1 MSTLGNIQRT
11 VGAVASLASMFPS
24 ALAGTGTSWRDQLRP
39 ASFGGVPFGVLGG
52 QIRVGRRNA
61 VHEYPF
67 KDQVWVEDLGRA
79 ARRITLTG
87 FLVENGIY
95 GGIYG
100 GGNVIAQRERL
111 IAVCESAGK
120 STLVHPTLGMLN
132 VSLLDSMMEER
143 WDRGRVFEISF
154 AFIEAGER
162 VFPELTVDTGA
173 EVSIAASL
181 ADAAGIS
188 DFASSVTSSLAQGA
202 AVVNMAVST
211 ASTWASKAVG
221 LANNATNLMSM
232 VGLMPGSYGRY
243 FGGRSNPIGS
253 ATRIATTAVSV
264 SQLIAQGTVSRVAV
278 SAASSALTKA
288 AAVIAS

>member
-1 MSTLGNIQRT
+1 MSTLGNIQRA
-11 VGAVASLASMFPS
+11 VGAVKSLSSLFPS
-24 ALAGTGTSWRDQLRP
+24 ALGGAGASWRDQLRP

-87 FLVENGIY
+87 FLVEN
-95 GGIYG
+95 GIYG

-211 ASTWASKAVG
+211 ASAWASKAVG

-232 VGLMPGSYGRY
+232 VGLMPGSFGR
-243 FGGRSNPIGS
+243 FVGGRSNPISGLS
-253 ATRIATTAVSV
+253 KIVTTATSV
-264 SQLIAQGTVSRVAV
+264 SQLIAQGSVARSAV
-278 SAASSALTKA
+278 STASSALSKA
-288 AAVIAS
+288 ASLIAL

>member
-1 MSTLGNIQRT
+1 MSTLGTIQRA
-11 VGAVASLASMFPS
+11 VGAVASLSSMFPS
-24 ALAGTGTSWRDQLRP
+24 ALPGGVSSWRDQLRP

-87 FLVENGIY
+87 FLVEN
-95 GGIYG
+95 GIYG

-188 DFASSVTSSLAQGA
+188 DFASSVTASLAQGA
-202 AVVNMAVST
+202 AVVNTAVST
-211 ASTWASKAVG
+211 ASAWASKAVG

-232 VGLMPGSYGRY
+232 VGLMPGPYGRY

-253 ATRIATTAVSV
+253 ATRIATTAVTV

-278 SAASSALTKA
+278 SAASGALAKA